1 MLTIEES
8 IMIHRPIE
16 DVFAYVSDQRHIPEW
31 QDGVVEVQ
39 QTPESPVGMG
49 TKVTLVRVFLGKRIE
64 QRAEIVAYDP
74 PTMFAFAST
83 SGPSTTGTNRFE
95 SNVEGTKVTI
105 SFEMQAGGLFAL
117 AEPLVARNLRRS
129 VEAGLG
135 NLKDLLESRA
145 GEASS

>member
-1 MLTIEES
+1 MVTVEQSITIN
-8 IMIHRPIE
+8 RPIE
-16 DVFAYVSDQRHIPEW
+16 EIFAYVSDQRNIPQW

-39 QTPESPVGMG
+39 QIPESPVGLG
-49 TKVTLVRVFLGKRIE
+49 TRVILARVFLGRRLE
-64 QRAEIVAYDP
+64 QHAEIVAFEP
-74 PTMFAFAST
+74 PTRFAFSST

-95 SNVEGTKVTI
+95 STPEGTRVTI

-135 NLKDLLESRA
+135 NLKDILENRTV
-145 GEASS
+145 EVSS